1 MERKNTRYYQAKED
15 QDPNQITNQNNKSDN
30 FQIPLQNIKNINN
43 LSPPRK
49 HNNPKDNSKI
59 KEDLKHKKMNQNISQ
74 SQESKME
81 IEEMIK
87 GNLIGSLSTQ
97 ASNNIYSSLD
107 SNLKNLNCANS
118 NNINT
123 GSKNIFFF
131 QDQKNNIQKDNPQS
145 LIPVPSTNPKP
156 PTKNKKETH
165 APKEKEIF
173 KFNFLSSEEYISFSG
188 EYINDIYS
196 NLLLDEK
203 NLKPLYGY
211 IQNQHDINEQMRAIL
226 IDWLIE
232 VHYKFHLKDETLY
245 QTVFII
251 DSYLSMFPILRAKL
265 QLLGIAALLISCK
278 SQEIYYPQLFEL
290 IDITDG
296 AYVKEELVD
305 MENHILKILGF
316 NIVSP
321 TAIEF
326 YNIISKA
333 FNFDQKQYLLG
344 KYFMESSLI
353 DYQMIKYSA
362 SVIGV
367 SCAYVVMKFCGIN
380 NYKCLYSKNVIKEE
394 CPQKIIKEAAR
405 EICHL
410 VKNLSN
416 SSLKAV
422 RDKYSLPQFLNV
434 AQFCEQN

>member
-1 MERKNTRYYQAKED
+1 M
-15 QDPNQITNQNNKSDN
+15 
-30 FQIPLQNIKNINN
+30 
-43 LSPPRK
+43 
-49 HNNPKDNSKI
+49 
-59 KEDLKHKKMNQNISQ
+59 KHKKLNQNISQ
-74 SQESKME
+74 SQEAKME
-81 IEEMIK
+81 IEEMIQ
-87 GNLIGSLSTQ
+87 GNLIGSLSTK
-97 ASNNIYSSLD
+97 ASSNIYSSLD

-118 NNINT
+118 NNLNS
-123 GSKNIFFF
+123 GSKNIFFY
-131 QDQKNNIQKDNPQS
+131 QEPKNNIQKENPQQQM
-145 LIPVPSTNPKP
+145 PVPMANPKP
-156 PTKNKKETH
+156 PAKNKKEPH
-165 APKEKEIF
+165 IQKEKEIF
-173 KFNFLSSEEYISFSG
+173 KFNFSSSEEYISFSG
-188 EYINDIYS
+188 EYINEIYS
-196 NLLLDEK
+196 NLLVNEK

-296 AYVKEELVD
+296 AYVKEELVE

-326 YNIISKA
+326 YNIVSKA
-333 FNFDQKQYLLG
+333 FNFDQKQYFLG

-394 CPQKIIKEAAR
+394 CPQKVIKEAAR

-410 VKNLSN
+410 VKNLS
-416 SSLKAV
+416 SSTLKAV

>member
-1 MERKNTRYYQAKED
+1 
-15 QDPNQITNQNNKSDN
+15 
-30 FQIPLQNIKNINN
+30 
-43 LSPPRK
+43 
-49 HNNPKDNSKI
+49 
-59 KEDLKHKKMNQNISQ
+59 
-74 SQESKME
+74 ME
-81 IEEMIK
+81 IEEMIQ
-87 GNLIGSLSTQ
+87 GNLIGSLSTK
-97 ASNNIYSSLD
+97 ASSNIYSSLD

-118 NNINT
+118 NNLNS
-123 GSKNIFFF
+123 GSNNIFFY
-131 QDQKNNIQKDNPQS
+131 QEQKNNIQKENPQ
-145 LIPVPSTNPKP
+145 LNITVPLANPKLP
-156 PTKNKKETH
+156 SKNKKEPH
-165 APKEKEIF
+165 NIQKEKEIF
-173 KFNFLSSEEYISFSG
+173 KFNFSSSEEYISFSG
-188 EYINDIYS
+188 EYINEIYS
-196 NLLLDEK
+196 NLLVNEK

-296 AYVKEELVD
+296 AYVKEELVE
-305 MENHILKILGF
+305 MENHILKILSF

-326 YNIISKA
+326 YNIVSKA
-333 FNFDQKQYLLG
+333 FNFDQKQYFLG

-353 DYQMIKYSA
+353 DYQMIKYTA

-394 CPQKIIKEAAR
+394 CPQKVIKEAAR

-416 SSLKAV
+416 STLKAV

>member
-1 MERKNTRYYQAKED
+1 M
-15 QDPNQITNQNNKSDN
+15 
-30 FQIPLQNIKNINN
+30 
-43 LSPPRK
+43 
-49 HNNPKDNSKI
+49 
-59 KEDLKHKKMNQNISQ
+59 KHKKLNQNISQ
-74 SQESKME
+74 SQEAKME
-81 IEEMIK
+81 IEEMIQ
-87 GNLIGSLSTQ
+87 GNLIGSLSTK
-97 ASNNIYSSLD
+97 ASSNIYSSLD

-118 NNINT
+118 NNLNS
-123 GSKNIFFF
+123 GSNNIFFY
-131 QDQKNNIQKDNPQS
+131 QEQKNNIQNENPQ
-145 LIPVPSTNPKP
+145 LNITVPLANPKLP
-156 PTKNKKETH
+156 SKNKKEPH
-165 APKEKEIF
+165 NIQKEKEIF
-173 KFNFLSSEEYISFSG
+173 KFNFSSSEEYISFSG
-188 EYINDIYS
+188 EYINEIYS
-196 NLLLDEK
+196 NLLVNEK

-296 AYVKEELVD
+296 AYVKEELVE
-305 MENHILKILGF
+305 MENHILKILSF

-326 YNIISKA
+326 YNIVSKA
-333 FNFDQKQYLLG
+333 FNFDQKQYFLG

-394 CPQKIIKEAAR
+394 CPQKVIKEAAR

-416 SSLKAV
+416 STLKAV

>member
-1 MERKNTRYYQAKED
+1 MPQT
-15 QDPNQITNQNNKSDN
+15 NKSEN
-30 FQIPLQNIKNINN
+30 CQMPLKNIKNINN

-49 HNNPKDNSKI
+49 HKNPKDTSKNI
-59 KEDLKHKKMNQNISQ
+59 GEKKQKKLNQNISQ
-74 SQESKME
+74 SQEAKME
-81 IEEMIK
+81 IEDMIQ
-87 GNLIGSLSTQ
+87 GDLIGSLSTR
-97 ASNNIYSSLD
+97 ASNNICSSLD
-107 SNLKNLNCANS
+107 SNANLKNLNCANS
-118 NNINT
+118 NNLNT
-123 GSKNIFFF
+123 GTKNIFFY
-131 QDQKNNIQKDNPQS
+131 QEQNNNNQNNNPQ
-145 LIPVPSTNPKP
+145 P
-156 PTKNKKETH
+156 PTPTIAPLPIPKQPAKQNKETQ
-165 APKEKEIF
+165 KEKEIF
-173 KFNFLSSEEYISFSG
+173 KFNFSSSEDYILHSG
-188 EYINDIYS
+188 EYLNEIYS

-203 NLKPLYGY
+203 NLVPLYGY

-226 IDWLIE
+226 IDWLVE
-232 VHYKFHLKDETLY
+232 VHYKFHLRDETLY

-251 DSYLSMFPILRAKL
+251 DSYLSAFPILRAKL
-265 QLLGIAALLISCK
+265 QLLGVAALFISCK
-278 SQEIYYPQLFEL
+278 QQEIYYPQIYEL

-296 AYVKEELVD
+296 AYVKEELVE
-305 MENHILKILGF
+305 MENHILKILKF

-333 FNFDQKQYLLG
+333 FNFDTKQYFLG

-380 NYKCLYSKNVIKEE
+380 NYKCLYSKNVVKEE
-394 CPQKIIKEAAR
+394 IPQKVIKEAAR

-416 SSLKAV
+416 STLKAV
-422 RDKYSLPQFLNV
+422 KDKYSLPQFLNV
-434 AQFCEQN
+434 AQYCEQN

>member
-1 MERKNTRYYQAKED
+1 M
-15 QDPNQITNQNNKSDN
+15 
-30 FQIPLQNIKNINN
+30 
-43 LSPPRK
+43 
-49 HNNPKDNSKI
+49 
-59 KEDLKHKKMNQNISQ
+59 KHKKLNQNISQ
-74 SQESKME
+74 SQEAKME
-81 IEEMIK
+81 IEEMIQ
-87 GNLIGSLSTQ
+87 GNLIGSLSTK
-97 ASNNIYSSLD
+97 ASSNIYSSLD

-118 NNINT
+118 NNLNS
-123 GSKNIFFF
+123 GSNNIFFY
-131 QDQKNNIQKDNPQS
+131 QEQKNNIQKENPQ
-145 LIPVPSTNPKP
+145 LNITVPLANPKLP
-156 PTKNKKETH
+156 SKNKKEPH
-165 APKEKEIF
+165 NIQKEKEIF
-173 KFNFLSSEEYISFSG
+173 KFNFSSSEEYISFSG
-188 EYINDIYS
+188 EYINEIYS
-196 NLLLDEK
+196 NLLVNEK

-296 AYVKEELVD
+296 AYVKEELVE
-305 MENHILKILGF
+305 MENHILKILSF

-326 YNIISKA
+326 YNIVSKA
-333 FNFDQKQYLLG
+333 FNFDQKQYFLG

-353 DYQMIKYSA
+353 DYQMIKYTA

-394 CPQKIIKEAAR
+394 CPQKVIKEAAR

-416 SSLKAV
+416 STLKAV

>member
-1 MERKNTRYYQAKED
+1 M
-15 QDPNQITNQNNKSDN
+15 S
-30 FQIPLQNIKNINN
+30 
-43 LSPPRK
+43 
-49 HNNPKDNSKI
+49 
-59 KEDLKHKKMNQNISQ
+59 QNISQ

-131 QDQKNNIQKDNPQS
+131 QDQKNNIQKDNPQT
-145 LIPVPSTNPKP
+145 LIPVPSTSPKP

-367 SCAYVVMKFCGIN
+367 SRAYVVMKFCGIN

>member
-1 MERKNTRYYQAKED
+1 M
-15 QDPNQITNQNNKSDN
+15 
-30 FQIPLQNIKNINN
+30 
-43 LSPPRK
+43 
-49 HNNPKDNSKI
+49 
-59 KEDLKHKKMNQNISQ
+59 KHKKLNQNISQ
-74 SQESKME
+74 SQEAKME
-81 IEEMIK
+81 IEEMIQ
-87 GNLIGSLSTQ
+87 GNLIGSLSTK
-97 ASNNIYSSLD
+97 ASSNIYSSLD

-118 NNINT
+118 NNLNS
-123 GSKNIFFF
+123 GSNNIFFY
-131 QDQKNNIQKDNPQS
+131 QEQKNNIQKENPQ
-145 LIPVPSTNPKP
+145 LNITVPLANPKLP
-156 PTKNKKETH
+156 SKNKKEPH
-165 APKEKEIF
+165 NIQKEKEIF
-173 KFNFLSSEEYISFSG
+173 KFNFSSSEEYISFSG
-188 EYINDIYS
+188 EYINEIYS
-196 NLLLDEK
+196 NLLVNEK

-296 AYVKEELVD
+296 AYVKEELVE
-305 MENHILKILGF
+305 MENHILKILEF

-326 YNIISKA
+326 YNIVSKA
-333 FNFDQKQYLLG
+333 FNFDQKQYFLG

-394 CPQKIIKEAAR
+394 CPQKVIKEAAR

-416 SSLKAV
+416 STLKAV

>member
-1 MERKNTRYYQAKED
+1 MPK
-15 QDPNQITNQNNKSDN
+15 NNKSDN
-30 FQIPLQNIKNINN
+30 FQMPLQNIKNINN

-49 HNNPKDNSKI
+49 HNIPKDSCKNI
-59 KEDLKHKKMNQNISQ
+59 EDKKHKKLNQNISQ
-74 SQESKME
+74 SQEAKME
-81 IEEMIK
+81 IEEMIQ
-87 GNLIGSLSTQ
+87 GNLIGSLSTR

-107 SNLKNLNCANS
+107 SNANLKNLNCVNS
-118 NNINT
+118 NNLNL
-123 GSKNIFFF
+123 GNKNIFFY
-131 QDQKNNIQKDNPQS
+131 QEQNNNIQITNPQPPTQV
-145 LIPVPSTNPKP
+145 PVPIININPTIKP
-156 PTKNKKETH
+156 KKETQ
-165 APKEKEIF
+165 KEKEIF
-173 KFNFLSSEEYISFSG
+173 KFNFSSSEEYVSFSG
-188 EYINDIYS
+188 EYINEIYS

-251 DSYLSMFPILRAKL
+251 DSYLSAFPILRAKL

-278 SQEIYYPQLFEL
+278 AQEIYYPQLFEL

-296 AYVKEELVD
+296 AYIKDELVE
-305 MENHILKILGF
+305 MENHILKILSF

-326 YNIISKA
+326 YNIVSRA
-333 FNFDQKQYLLG
+333 FNFDQKQYFLG

-380 NYKCLYSKNVIKEE
+380 NYKCLYSKNVVKEE

-422 RDKYSLPQFLNV
+422 KDKYSLPQFLNV

>member
-1 MERKNTRYYQAKED
+1 M
-15 QDPNQITNQNNKSDN
+15 
-30 FQIPLQNIKNINN
+30 
-43 LSPPRK
+43 
-49 HNNPKDNSKI
+49 
-59 KEDLKHKKMNQNISQ
+59 KHKKLNQNISQ
-74 SQESKME
+74 SQEAKME
-81 IEEMIK
+81 IEEMIQ
-87 GNLIGSLSTQ
+87 GNLIGSLSTK
-97 ASNNIYSSLD
+97 ASSNIYSSLD

-118 NNINT
+118 NNLNS
-123 GSKNIFFF
+123 GSNNIFFY
-131 QDQKNNIQKDNPQS
+131 QEQKNNIQKENPQ
-145 LIPVPSTNPKP
+145 LNITVPLANPKLP
-156 PTKNKKETH
+156 SKNKKESH
-165 APKEKEIF
+165 NIQKEKEIF
-173 KFNFLSSEEYISFSG
+173 KFNFSSSEEYISFSG
-188 EYINDIYS
+188 EYINEIYS
-196 NLLLDEK
+196 NLLVNEK

-296 AYVKEELVD
+296 AYVKEELVE
-305 MENHILKILGF
+305 MENHILKILSF

-326 YNIISKA
+326 YNIVSKA
-333 FNFDQKQYLLG
+333 FNFDQKQYFLG

-362 SVIGV
+362 SIIGV

-394 CPQKIIKEAAR
+394 CPQKVIKEAAR

-416 SSLKAV
+416 STLKAV

>member
-1 MERKNTRYYQAKED
+1 M
-15 QDPNQITNQNNKSDN
+15 
-30 FQIPLQNIKNINN
+30 
-43 LSPPRK
+43 
-49 HNNPKDNSKI
+49 
-59 KEDLKHKKMNQNISQ
+59 KHKKLNQNISQ
-74 SQESKME
+74 SQEAKME
-81 IEEMIK
+81 IEEMIQ
-87 GNLIGSLSTQ
+87 GNLIGSLSTK
-97 ASNNIYSSLD
+97 ASSNIYSSLD

-118 NNINT
+118 NNLNS
-123 GSKNIFFF
+123 GSNNIFFY
-131 QDQKNNIQKDNPQS
+131 QEQKNNIQKENPQ
-145 LIPVPSTNPKP
+145 LNITVPLANPKLP
-156 PTKNKKETH
+156 SKNKKEPH
-165 APKEKEIF
+165 NIQKEKEIF
-173 KFNFLSSEEYISFSG
+173 KFNFSSSEEYILFSG
-188 EYINDIYS
+188 EYINEIYS
-196 NLLLDEK
+196 NLLVNEK

-296 AYVKEELVD
+296 AYVKEELVE
-305 MENHILKILGF
+305 MENHILKILSF

-326 YNIISKA
+326 YNIVSKA
-333 FNFDQKQYLLG
+333 FNFDQKQYFLG

-394 CPQKIIKEAAR
+394 CPQKVIKEAAR

-416 SSLKAV
+416 STLKAV

>member
-1 MERKNTRYYQAKED
+1 M
-15 QDPNQITNQNNKSDN
+15 
-30 FQIPLQNIKNINN
+30 
-43 LSPPRK
+43 
-49 HNNPKDNSKI
+49 
-59 KEDLKHKKMNQNISQ
+59 KHKKLNQNISQ
-74 SQESKME
+74 SQEAKME
-81 IEEMIK
+81 IEEMIQ
-87 GNLIGSLSTQ
+87 GNLIGSLSTK
-97 ASNNIYSSLD
+97 ASSNIYSSLD

-118 NNINT
+118 NNLNS
-123 GSKNIFFF
+123 GSNNIFFY
-131 QDQKNNIQKDNPQS
+131 QEQKNNIQKENPQ
-145 LIPVPSTNPKP
+145 LNITVPLANPKLQ
-156 PTKNKKETH
+156 TKNKKEPH
-165 APKEKEIF
+165 NIQKEKEIF
-173 KFNFLSSEEYISFSG
+173 KFNFSSSEEYISFSG
-188 EYINDIYS
+188 EYINEIYS
-196 NLLLDEK
+196 NLLVNEK

-296 AYVKEELVD
+296 AYVKEELVE
-305 MENHILKILGF
+305 MENHILKILSF

-326 YNIISKA
+326 YNIVSKA
-333 FNFDQKQYLLG
+333 FNFDQKQYFLG

-394 CPQKIIKEAAR
+394 CPQKVIKEAAR

-416 SSLKAV
+416 STLKAV

>member
-1 MERKNTRYYQAKED
+1 M
-15 QDPNQITNQNNKSDN
+15 
-30 FQIPLQNIKNINN
+30 
-43 LSPPRK
+43 
-49 HNNPKDNSKI
+49 
-59 KEDLKHKKMNQNISQ
+59 KHKKLNQNISQ
-74 SQESKME
+74 SQEAKME
-81 IEEMIK
+81 IEEMIQ
-87 GNLIGSLSTQ
+87 GNLIGSLSTK
-97 ASNNIYSSLD
+97 ASSNIYSSLD

-118 NNINT
+118 NNLNS
-123 GSKNIFFF
+123 GSNNIFFY
-131 QDQKNNIQKDNPQS
+131 QEQKNNIQNENPQ
-145 LIPVPSTNPKP
+145 LNITVPLANPKLP
-156 PTKNKKETH
+156 SKNKKDPH
-165 APKEKEIF
+165 NIQKEKEIF
-173 KFNFLSSEEYISFSG
+173 KFNFSSSEEYISFSG
-188 EYINDIYS
+188 EYINEIYS
-196 NLLLDEK
+196 NLLVNEK

-296 AYVKEELVD
+296 AYVKEELVE
-305 MENHILKILGF
+305 MENHILKILSF

-326 YNIISKA
+326 YNIVSKA
-333 FNFDQKQYLLG
+333 FNFDQKQYFLG

-394 CPQKIIKEAAR
+394 CPQKVIKEAAR

-410 VKNLSN
+410 VKNLS
-416 SSLKAV
+416 SSTLKAV

>member
-1 MERKNTRYYQAKED
+1 MPQT
-15 QDPNQITNQNNKSDN
+15 NKSEN
-30 FQIPLQNIKNINN
+30 CQMPLKNIKNINN

-49 HNNPKDNSKI
+49 HKNPKDTSKNI
-59 KEDLKHKKMNQNISQ
+59 GQKKPQKLNQNISQ
-74 SQESKME
+74 SQEAKME
-81 IEEMIK
+81 IEDMIQ
-87 GNLIGSLSTQ
+87 GDLIGSLSTR
-97 ASNNIYSSLD
+97 ASNNICSSLD
-107 SNLKNLNCANS
+107 SNANLKNLNCANS
-118 NNINT
+118 NNLNT
-123 GSKNIFFF
+123 GTKNIFFY
-131 QDQKNNIQKDNPQS
+131 QEQNNNNQNNNPQ
-145 LIPVPSTNPKP
+145 P
-156 PTKNKKETH
+156 PTPTIAPLPLPKQPAKQNKET
-165 APKEKEIF
+165 PKEKEIF
-173 KFNFLSSEEYISFSG
+173 KFNFSSSEDYILHSG
-188 EYINDIYS
+188 EYLNEIYS

-203 NLKPLYGY
+203 NLVPLYGY

-226 IDWLIE
+226 IDWLVE
-232 VHYKFHLKDETLY
+232 VHYKFHLRDETLY

-251 DSYLSMFPILRAKL
+251 DSYLSAFPILRAKL
-265 QLLGIAALLISCK
+265 QLLGVAALFISCK
-278 SQEIYYPQLFEL
+278 QQEIYYPQIYEL

-296 AYVKEELVD
+296 AYVKEELVE
-305 MENHILKILGF
+305 MENHILKTLKF

-333 FNFDQKQYLLG
+333 FNFDTKQYFLG

-380 NYKCLYSKNVIKEE
+380 NYKCLYSKNVVKEE
-394 CPQKIIKEAAR
+394 IPQKVIKEAAR

-416 SSLKAV
+416 STLKAV
-422 RDKYSLPQFLNV
+422 KDKYSLPQFLNV
-434 AQFCEQN
+434 AQYCEQN

>member
-1 MERKNTRYYQAKED
+1 M
-15 QDPNQITNQNNKSDN
+15 
-30 FQIPLQNIKNINN
+30 
-43 LSPPRK
+43 
-49 HNNPKDNSKI
+49 
-59 KEDLKHKKMNQNISQ
+59 KHKKLNQNISQ
-74 SQESKME
+74 SQEAKME
-81 IEEMIK
+81 IEEMIQ
-87 GNLIGSLSTQ
+87 GNLIGSLSTK
-97 ASNNIYSSLD
+97 ASSNIYSSLD

-118 NNINT
+118 NNLNS
-123 GSKNIFFF
+123 GSNNIFFY
-131 QDQKNNIQKDNPQS
+131 QEQKNNIQKENPQ
-145 LIPVPSTNPKP
+145 LNITVPLANPKLP
-156 PTKNKKETH
+156 SKNKKEPH
-165 APKEKEIF
+165 NIQKEKEIF
-173 KFNFLSSEEYISFSG
+173 KFNFSSSEEYISFSG
-188 EYINDIYS
+188 EYINEIYS
-196 NLLLDEK
+196 NLLVNEK

-296 AYVKEELVD
+296 AYVKEELVE
-305 MENHILKILGF
+305 MENHILKILSF

-326 YNIISKA
+326 YNIVSKA
-333 FNFDQKQYLLG
+333 FNFDQKQYFLG

-367 SCAYVVMKFCGIN
+367 SCAYVVM
-380 NYKCLYSKNVIKEE
+380 
-394 CPQKIIKEAAR
+394 
-405 EICHL
+405 
-410 VKNLSN
+410 
-416 SSLKAV
+416 
-422 RDKYSLPQFLNV
+422 
-434 AQFCEQN
+434 